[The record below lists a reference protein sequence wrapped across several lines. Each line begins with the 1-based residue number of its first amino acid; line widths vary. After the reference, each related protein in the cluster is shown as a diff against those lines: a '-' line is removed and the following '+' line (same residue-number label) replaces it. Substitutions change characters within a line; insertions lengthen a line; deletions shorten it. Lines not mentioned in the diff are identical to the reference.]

1 VIGNLEVLDAGQ
13 YPKTQNEVG
22 LITDVSSINSVKN
35 GNSDSIMDD

>member
-22 LITDVSSINSVKN
+22 FVTDVISIKSV
-35 GNSDSIMDD
+35 